1 VQRIVTIL
9 AKADRLLTVIL
20 KCITIAIFLVLT
32 AIVSAN
38 ILLRFFPITSLHWL
52 DEIVEM
58 SFAALVFYGAAGVW
72 MVKGHFSVG
81 DWFGR
86 LAKNERLRN
95 AYRLI
100 LELITLLFAAV
111 LLYYSWNLVKR
122 SIEVTSVFQIPK
134 KVLYS
139 CMPASALI
147 MVSYSVVYVI
157 RAVLGVVKPALLAN
171 SEPDN

>member
-1 VQRIVTIL
+1 MQRIVTIL

-139 CMPASALI
+139 CMPAS
-147 MVSYSVVYVI
+147 
-157 RAVLGVVKPALLAN
+157 
-171 SEPDN
+171 